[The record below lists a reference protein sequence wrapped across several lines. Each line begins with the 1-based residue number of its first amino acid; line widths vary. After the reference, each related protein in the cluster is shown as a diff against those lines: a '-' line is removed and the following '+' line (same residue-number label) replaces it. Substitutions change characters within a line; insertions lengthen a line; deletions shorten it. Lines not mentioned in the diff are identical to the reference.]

1 VEVEAGEGLR
11 KDVHVLAVDHPDLF
25 GHGVPE
31 EVVEGDV
38 RGTEE
43 TSLGLE
49 VNAILGPSGPTRQGL
64 SRDQYEGGQSDKR
77 TLFT

>member
-1 VEVEAGEGLR
+1 MEVEASEGLR
-11 KDVHVLAVDHPDLF
+11 KDIHMLVVGHPDLF

-31 EVVEGDV
+31 EVIERDV

-64 SRDQYEGGQSDKR
+64 SRRYCISEV
-77 TLFT
+77 